1 MDVEPPS
8 ELIFIC
14 ASSLFVLVASG
25 NMMVSLFILLLLIL
39 SSALISGSE
48 IAFFSLSPSQMIDLQ
63 DEGSA
68 SSNRII
74 NLKEKP
80 RTLLATI
87 LIANNL
93 VNIAIVVFSDF
104 LIKELIGPEKLL
116 IIGRWFH
123 ENGFAWMGSA
133 NWLAGAFMFLLT
145 VIGVTSILVLFG
157 EIAPKLYAN
166 LNNLKFSRLMAGPL
180 TFLNI
185 IFGPLSRILVSW
197 SNRLEG
203 RITGSENYQSNTSKE
218 DIDAAI
224 DLTVSSND
232 ESSEEEADMLK
243 GIVKFGDVSTKQIMK
258 SRVDVTAIDIT
269 TPFNEV
275 MDVIKET
282 GYSRIPVFKEDFD
295 TIEGILYV
303 KDLIGS
309 YGESKDFNW
318 VDLIRNTV
326 LYVPE
331 SKKIDDLLREF
342 QVKRTH
348 IAIVVDEYGGS
359 SGIVTLED
367 VMEEVIGDI
376 KDEFDEQED
385 VEYIILS
392 DGNYIFEGK
401 SLLNDV
407 CRIIGVDSYYF
418 DEEKGES
425 DSLAGLIIEMTGTI
439 PKIEAE
445 IEYRDILF
453 KIVSVSKRRI
463 EKINLRMKG

>member
-1 MDVEPPS
+1 M
-8 ELIFIC
+8 L
-14 ASSLFVLVASG
+14 SLFL
-25 NMMVSLFILLLLIL
+25 LLLLIL

-48 IAFFSLSPSQMIDLQ
+48 VAYFSLSPSQMIDLQ

-74 NLKEKP
+74 SLKEKP

-87 LIANNL
+87 LIANNF
-93 VNIAIVVFSDF
+93 VNIAIVVLSDY
-104 LIKELIGPEKLL
+104 LIKEFIGPDNLS
-116 IIGRWFH
+116 IIGNWLH
-123 ENGFAWMGSA
+123 ENGFALLGRPDS
-133 NWLAGAFMFLLT
+133 LASIFMFLLT
-145 VIGVTSILVLFG
+145 VIGVTFILVLFG

-166 LNNLKFSRLMAGPL
+166 LNNLKFSRIMAGPL
-180 TFLNI
+180 TFLNTV
-185 IFGPLSRILVSW
+185 FGPLSRILVNW
-197 SNRLEG
+197 SNKLEG

-218 DIDAAI
+218 DLDAAI
-224 DLTVSSND
+224 DLTVSSDD

-282 GYSRIPVFKEDFD
+282 GYSRIPVYNEDFD

-309 YGESKDFNW
+309 YGETKDFNW
-318 VDLIRNTV
+318 VDLIRKSV

-331 SKKIDDLLREF
+331 SKKIDELLREF
-342 QVKRTH
+342 QTKRTH

-359 SGIVTLED
+359 AGIVTLED

-376 KDEFDEQED
+376 KDEFDEQEE
-385 VEYIILS
+385 VEYVKLS

-418 DEEKGES
+418 DNEKGES
-425 DSLAGLIIEMTGTI
+425 DSLAGLIIEMTGAI
-439 PKIEAE
+439 PKIETE
-445 IEYRDILF
+445 VEYRDILF

-463 EKINLRMKG
+463 EKINLRIKE

>member
-8 ELIFIC
+8 ELIFMC
-14 ASSLFVLVASG
+14 ASSLFVLVTSG
-25 NMMVSLFILLLLIL
+25 VMFSLFLLLLLIL

-48 IAFFSLSPSQMIDLQ
+48 VAFFSLSPSQMIDLQ
-63 DEGSA
+63 EEGS
-68 SSNRII
+68 SSADRII
-74 NLKEKP
+74 NLKSKP

-87 LIANNL
+87 LIANNF
-93 VNIAIVVFSDF
+93 VNIAIVIASDY
-104 LIKELIGPEKLL
+104 LIKALIGQESLTAIGEWFYSHGFGWLGDASKLGG
-116 IIGRWFH
+116 I
-123 ENGFAWMGSA
+123 
-133 NWLAGAFMFLLT
+133 FMFLVT
-145 VIGVTSILVLFG
+145 VIGVTFILVLFG

-166 LNNLKFSRLMAGPL
+166 LNNMKFARFMAGPL
-180 TFLNI
+180 AFLNLV
-185 IFGPLSRILVSW
+185 FGPFSRILVNW

-203 RITGSENYQSNTSKE
+203 RITESENYQSNTSKE

-224 DLTVSSND
+224 DLTVNSDD

-258 SRVDVTAIDIT
+258 SRVDVTAIDIN
-269 TPFNEV
+269 TPYNEV

-282 GYSRIPVFKEDFD
+282 GYSRIPVFNEDFD
-295 TIEGILYV
+295 SIEGVLYV

-309 YGESKDFNW
+309 YGEGKDFKW
-318 VDLIRNTV
+318 VDLIRHSV

-331 SKKIDDLLREF
+331 SKKIDELLKEF
-342 QVKRTH
+342 QTKRTH

-359 SGIVTLED
+359 AGIVTLED

-376 KDEFDEQED
+376 KDEFDEQEEI
-385 VEYIILS
+385 EYVKLS
-392 DGNYIFEGK
+392 EGNYIFEGK

-418 DEEKGES
+418 DDEKGES
-425 DSLAGLIIEMTGTI
+425 DSLAGLIIEMTGSI
-439 PKIEAE
+439 PKIETE

-463 EKINLRMKG
+463 EKINLRMKE